1 MQSSFLTQVSR
12 YVTKVV
18 CFLAK
23 KIWYQNHSEIHYL
36 FVWCHNTLLEMNKHL
51 FRLKTFAPKKFR
63 HQNLFVQ
70 GLKFTSGE
78 LLLLS
83 FPRKTFVRNQS
94 SRGSIV
100 CGGLDT
106 VGHFFCKRSF
116 LRIHPCEI
124 KQTLV
129 SEFES
134 GAKQI

>member
-23 KIWYQNHSEIHYL
+23 KIWCQNHSEIHYL

-51 FRLKTFAPKKFR
+51 FRLKTSAPKKFR

-94 SRGSIV
+94 SRGPS
-100 CGGLDT
+100 CAAGLIQSVTFT
-106 VGHFFCKRSF
+106 VKAVFWGSTHVRLNK
-116 LRIHPCEI
+116 LW
-124 KQTLV
+124 
-129 SEFES
+129 
-134 GAKQI
+134 